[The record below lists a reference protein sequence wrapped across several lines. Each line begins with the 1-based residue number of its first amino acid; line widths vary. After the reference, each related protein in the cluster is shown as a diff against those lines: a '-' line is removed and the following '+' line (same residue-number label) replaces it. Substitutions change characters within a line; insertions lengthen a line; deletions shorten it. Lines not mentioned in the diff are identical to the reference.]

1 MNFRN
6 LLGKQV
12 LKNHNCN
19 PFQSSPNL
27 STCFSFYICCV
38 IYTLYSCFEQLNLSF
53 TQLGGGP
60 YCLNLLH
67 FVTQLLQGS
76 YWMKGKSYYY
86 FRSEEDHL
94 CTQIPFLWTIWLLDH
109 QLKWK
114 SGFHLFLLQHPVLG
128 PPSGPA
134 RRVMSVYLGFHY
146 NEQLHTI
153 NDWLLK
159 ILLNLLIDK
168 SILSLFQVSRWWSV
182 GQKSS
187 EQETHPKKGPA
198 EWRTTS
204 SCQSEYE
211 ELRNTDFHK

>member
-1 MNFRN
+1 
-6 LLGKQV
+6 
-12 LKNHNCN
+12 
-19 PFQSSPNL
+19 
-27 STCFSFYICCV
+27 
-38 IYTLYSCFEQLNLSF
+38 
-53 TQLGGGP
+53 
-60 YCLNLLH
+60 
-67 FVTQLLQGS
+67 
-76 YWMKGKSYYY
+76 MKGKSYYY

-153 NDWLLK
+153 NDWLLN

-168 SILSLFQVSRWWSV
+168 SILSLFQVSRW
-182 GQKSS
+182 
-187 EQETHPKKGPA
+187 
-198 EWRTTS
+198 
-204 SCQSEYE
+204 
-211 ELRNTDFHK
+211 